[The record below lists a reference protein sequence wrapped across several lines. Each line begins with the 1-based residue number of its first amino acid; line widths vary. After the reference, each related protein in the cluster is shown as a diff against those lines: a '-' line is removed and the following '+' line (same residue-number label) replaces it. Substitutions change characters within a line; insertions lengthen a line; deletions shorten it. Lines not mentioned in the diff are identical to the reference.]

1 MESRNL
7 FISVINIQHIKI
19 AHSFMQQSLQIVP
32 KTNFFLDKE
41 QKPCTLGQLIHLWNL
56 LS

>member
-7 FISVINIQHIKI
+7 FILIKNNQHIQM
-19 AHSFMQQSLQIVP
+19 AHSFMKQSLQIVS

-41 QKPCTLGQLIHLWNL
+41 QKACTLG
-56 LS
+56 

>member
-1 MESRNL
+1 M
-7 FISVINIQHIKI
+7 
-19 AHSFMQQSLQIVP
+19 AHFFMKQSLQIVS

-41 QKPCTLGQLIHLWNL
+41 QKACTLGQMIHLRNL